1 MLKAIRKVMNES
13 AGLLNVQTECFFM
26 IVFTFIALVT
36 VAWLLYWN
44 E

>member
-1 MLKAIRKVMNES
+1 MLKAIRKVMNEC
-13 AGLLNVQTECFFM
+13 AGLLDVKTECFFM
-26 IVFTFIALVT
+26 IVFTIIALAT